1 MQTTRIN
8 NQGSIYVIGQ
18 VEDSSSEIA
27 GVCFSPDG
35 KNMFLNIQDEGRTIA
50 IFGDW
55 KKIQT
60 LY

>member
-1 MQTTRIN
+1 M
-8 NQGSIYVIGQ
+8 IGQ

-35 KNMFLNIQDEGRTIA
+35 STMFLNIQDEGRTIA
-50 IFGDW
+50 ILGDW
-55 KKIQT
+55 QKIQN